1 MKSYNSKNRRFCG
14 PPGIKISKLIR
25 FSADNGVQDYLNGA
39 SVFFTHK
46 GRTAIRK
53 ACELL
58 GIESGDEILAPSYN
72 CGSEIDPLLSSGA
85 SIKLY
90 RIKTNCQIDFD
101 NLTKR
106 ITPKTKAIYV
116 THYFGF
122 PQPIVDLKR
131 ISQETG
137 LPLIEDCALSLFS
150 KSGSIRLGTT
160 GSMAIFSFPKSLP
173 VPDGGAL
180 IVNDPKLKKDGWPL
194 RKAELSEVS
203 PSFLPIIKASALRYI
218 SQASLY
224 RHKYFFIGRG
234 STMNHQSAAAHENM
248 PEMPT
253 SYYYDE
259 EVSNKGISAVSNYL
273 MKIFDVDSIIHR
285 RRKNFLKLLAMLS
298 GHKGFEILYTDLPAG
313 VCPLS
318 FPLIV
323 SNRAELIL
331 KLRQLSIDAV
341 AWWKGYHKGL
351 QWDEFPE
358 ARLLKDNILTLPV
371 HQDLSD
377 EDVDYIGKSFLRL
390 VKDPA
395 GRA

>member
-1 MKSYNSKNRRFCG
+1 MKSSNSKNRKFCG
-14 PPGIKISKLIR
+14 PPGIRVSKLIR
-25 FSADNGVQDYLNGA
+25 FSADNAVQDYLNSA
-39 SVFFTHK
+39 SVFYTHK

-53 ACELL
+53 ACGLL
-58 GIESGDEILAPSYN
+58 GIESSDEILAPSYN

-85 SIKLY
+85 AIKLY
-90 RIKTNCQIDFD
+90 RVKTNCQIDFD
-101 NLTKR
+101 NLAKS

-122 PQPIVDLKR
+122 PQPIDDLKR

-150 KSGSIRLGTT
+150 KSGSVRLGTI
-160 GSMAIFSFPKSLP
+160 GSMSIFSFPKSLP

-180 IVNDPKLKKDGWPL
+180 IVNDSKLKKDGWPL

-203 PSFLPIIKASALRYI
+203 PSFLPIIKASVLRFI
-218 SQASLY
+218 SQANLY
-224 RHKYFFIGRG
+224 RHQYFFIGRG
-234 STMNHQSAAAHENM
+234 SNIFFQSAAVHEGM
-248 PEMPT
+248 PEMPI

-259 EVSNKGISAVSNYL
+259 DVSNKGISAISNYL
-273 MKIFDVDSIIHR
+273 LKKFDVDSIIR
-285 RRKNFLKLLAMLS
+285 KRRKNFLKLLAMLS
-298 GHKGFEILYTDLPAG
+298 GHNSFEILYSDLPIG

-318 FPLIV
+318 FPVIV
-323 SNRAELIL
+323 KNRDELMI
-331 KLRQLSIDAV
+331 KLRELSIDAV

-351 QWDEFPE
+351 KWDEFPE
-358 ARLLKDNILTLPV
+358 ARFLKDNVLTLPV